1 VFALHYRELWASVSH
16 WLTDEL
22 DQLAASAQAKWGK
35 QHNNDGTH
43 GDVTTAALE
52 ATSFRASDVFVYD
65 VPATTNIN
73 SDSPG
78 VSLVLPRKVS
88 AIYLKGPIPSGG
100 PYWFGIH
107 SIEMPDAQEGD
118 LLYIARTNGPFLINS
133 VFSQSL
139 PSGSFPPYVVTG
151 NRLALD
157 TDQVTSHTGDSVHY
171 VDGWVQANPHGGTFL
186 RVNNY
191 DYDDLTKGLR
201 FPAWV
206 QIG

>member
-1 VFALHYRELWASVSH
+1 MFSWNFRDLWG
-16 WLTDEL
+16 LTGYLRDDLE
-22 DQLAASAQAKWGK
+22 QAEATAQAAWSAQHTSQGA
-35 QHNNDGTH
+35 HT
-43 GDVTTAALE
+43 DVTAD
-52 ATSFRASDVFVYD
+52 SVRAGAMGCSDVFVYD

-78 VSLVLPRKVS
+78 VALVLPRKVS
-88 AIYLKGPIPSGG
+88 ALYLKGPIPSGG

-107 SIEMPDAQEGD
+107 SIEMPDVQEGD

-133 VFSQSL
+133 VFAQSL
-139 PSGSFPPYVVTG
+139 PSGSFPPYVVPG

-186 RVNNY
+186 RVNHF
-191 DYDDLTKGLR
+191 DYDDLTQGLR
-201 FPAWV
+201 YPAWV